1 MANREGLAI
10 EDPPD
15 EVRQTSHVSDE
26 DKPINRAKNPPRL
39 AGHRLERRRK
49 TEHAEQRGGG
59 EEQGEED
66 SDDHG
71 GN

>member
-26 DKPINRAKNPPRL
+26 DKPVNPAKNPLRV
-39 AGHRLERRRK
+39 AGHRLERRHK
-49 TEHAEQRGGG
+49 AKHAEQRGGG
-59 EEQGEED
+59 EE
-66 SDDHG
+66 
-71 GN
+71 